1 MSSITTAKVIVTSNR
16 PTPDGEQHT
25 VSLGADYNDGRNKE
39 WAKYTPGLS
48 IQITVLPEV
57 AERFPVGQAF
67 ELRFV
72 PED

>member
-1 MSSITTAKVIVTSNR
+1 MITTAKVTVTSNR

-25 VSLGADYNDGRNKE
+25 IGLGPDYADGRNKE
-39 WAKYTPGLS
+39 WAKYTPALS
-48 IQITVLPEV
+48 ITITVLPEV